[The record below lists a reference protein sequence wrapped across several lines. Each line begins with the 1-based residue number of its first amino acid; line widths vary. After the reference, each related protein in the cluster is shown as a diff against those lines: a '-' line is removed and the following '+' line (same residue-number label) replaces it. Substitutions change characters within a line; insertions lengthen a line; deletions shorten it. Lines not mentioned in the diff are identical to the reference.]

1 MRRLIFSLTVAVAV
15 ALAMGMGGVA
25 AQENATDA
33 EANVTDAVADAVE
46 LVESDA
52 AGDTLENQQ
61 SIRMG
66 EHTEIVGWEFTDGRV
81 HVAIDTDRT
90 QRVTISDGAA
100 GVGDAGAT
108 RIPQVSERIYG
119 GETTVV
125 TMPVEETFG
134 GHVVAVTL
142 GDESIRLSTDMD
154 DSGDDPF
161 RHFGGE
167 SGLFSGMLLALLS
180 SIGGAGYVL
189 WREDS
194 GVRKA

>member
-1 MRRLIFSLTVAVAV
+1 MRRLILFVTVAVAV
-15 ALAMGMGGVA
+15 ALAMGMGGVT
-25 AQENATDA
+25 AQENDT
-33 EANVTDAVADAVE
+33 ETNVTDAVE

-119 GETTVV
+119 GDTTVV
-125 TMPVEETFG
+125 TMPVETVMG
-134 GHVVAVTL
+134 GQVVAVTL
-142 GDESIRLSTDMD
+142 GGESVRLSTEMD

-161 RHFGGE
+161 QYFGGE
-167 SGLFSGMLLALLS
+167 SGLFSGMLLAVIT
-180 SIGGAGYVL
+180 SIGAAGYVL

-194 GVRKA
+194 GVIKA

>member
-1 MRRLIFSLTVAVAV
+1 MTVAVAV
-15 ALAMGMGGVA
+15 ALAMGMGGVT
-25 AQENATDA
+25 AQENDT
-33 EANVTDAVADAVE
+33 ETNVTDAVE

-119 GETTVV
+119 GDTTVV
-125 TMPVEETFG
+125 TMPVETVMG
-134 GHVVAVTL
+134 GQVVAVTL
-142 GDESIRLSTDMD
+142 GGESVRLSTEMD

-161 RHFGGE
+161 QYFGGE
-167 SGLFSGMLLALLS
+167 SGLFSGMLLAVIT
-180 SIGGAGYVL
+180 SIGAAGYVL

-194 GVRKA
+194 GVIKA